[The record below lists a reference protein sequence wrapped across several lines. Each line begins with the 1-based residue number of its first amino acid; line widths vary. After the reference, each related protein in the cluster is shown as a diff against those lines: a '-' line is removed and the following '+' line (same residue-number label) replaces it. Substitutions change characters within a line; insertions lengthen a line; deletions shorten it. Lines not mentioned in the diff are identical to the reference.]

1 MSNRDYTNLNKSNY
15 DKLSKI
21 KKTWYNIKRDELLL
35 IREMINDGSF
45 INNRA
50 LKQLDSLISKLNNT
64 ISGDILW
71 AITIMQ
77 TIRYGL
83 FIAIL

>member
-64 ISGDILW
+64 ISGDIL
-71 AITIMQ
+71 
-77 TIRYGL
+77 
-83 FIAIL
+83 